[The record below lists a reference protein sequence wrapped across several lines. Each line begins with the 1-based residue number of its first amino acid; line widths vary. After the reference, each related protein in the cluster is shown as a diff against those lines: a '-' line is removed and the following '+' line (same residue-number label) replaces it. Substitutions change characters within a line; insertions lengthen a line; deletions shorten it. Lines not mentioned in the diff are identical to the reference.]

1 MPDDTLNNT
10 LDNTLIAEEVWG
22 QLDDGREV
30 LEFQLRNAAGAQARF
45 TNYGAALIGFSLP
58 WQGERLELVL
68 GCDSLDA
75 MLEQRA
81 SLGATVGRVA
91 NRIGQGRTEIDA
103 QIVDLEINAA
113 PHHLHGGSQG
123 FSQRLWDTQLSL
135 QDGIPTLVLRLH
147 SAHGDAGYPGA
158 VDIVQT
164 IQLLPDNKISID
176 IQAHTDQP
184 TLLNL
189 TNHAY
194 FNLGGDLSGELKN
207 HEFRIHADRYTEAD
221 ATALPT
227 GQILPV
233 ANSALDLRDWTD
245 ISQKLA
251 TLEDEPLLRAGG
263 YDHNYI
269 IADAPLTKAVLQAEA
284 RNNVT
289 GFWLKCFSNQ
299 PGVQFYSG
307 NFLGGTAKNAQQRYL
322 RHGAFCFEPGLWPDS
337 NNHPHFPNAILRPGE
352 TYHSIIEY
360 QFGQDDPAHWYA

>member
-1 MPDDTLNNT
+1 MS
-10 LDNTLIAEEVWG
+10 DNTLIAEEVWG
-22 QLDDGREV
+22 QLDDGQEV
-30 LEFQLRNAAGAQARF
+30 LEFHLRNGAGAQARF

-58 WQGERLELVL
+58 WQGEPLELVL
-68 GCDSLDA
+68 GCDTLDA
-75 MLEQRA
+75 FIEQRA

-91 NRIGQGRTEIDA
+91 NRIGNGRTEVEG
-103 QIVDLEINAA
+103 QTLQLETNGA

-123 FSQRLWDTQLSL
+123 FGQRLWDSRLSL
-135 QDGIPTLVLRLH
+135 EDGIPTLVLRLH
-147 SAHGDAGYPGA
+147 TPDGDAGYPGA

-164 IQLLPDNKISID
+164 IQLLPDNQLSID
-176 IQAHTDQP
+176 IQAKTDQA

-207 HEFRIHADRYTEAD
+207 HEFRIHAERYTEAD
-221 ATALPT
+221 ETALPT

-233 ANSALDLRDWTD
+233 DNSVLDLREWTD
-245 ISQKLA
+245 ISPRLA
-251 TLEDEPLLRAGG
+251 TLEDESLLRAGG
-263 YDHNYI
+263 YDHNFI
-269 IADAPLTKAVLQAEA
+269 MADSVLDKTVLQAEA

-307 NFLGGTAKNAQQRYL
+307 NFLGGTPKNAQQRYL

-337 NNHPHFPNAILRPGE
+337 NNHDHFPDAILRPGE
-352 TYHSIIEY
+352 TYHSVIIY